1 MMMVRN
7 VTDSNMVHEENRVGD
22 MAFLIMITLAILG
35 STSAARNAFAQEA
48 EQKARQRA
56 DMVHQNPSVTG
67 VAYEKLLFDA
77 DVLIKSGNPA
87 DAYSLLEPLEFE
99 HSGEERFDYLI
110 GIAAL
115 DSGKPDKAT
124 LALERVLMENPNS
137 AAARLDIARAYY
149 QLGDLP
155 RAKTEFATALTQNPS
170 ETARAN
176 IEKYL
181 DEIAAQEAG
190 KQTRITGYV
199 EGTVGHDNNVNNST
213 SQSQIQVF
221 DQSSLSWTTA
231 TLDPTNVKTSDNYY
245 GVAAGGEVT
254 HRLNA
259 NWGLYA
265 GADLRQRGYHM
276 QKSFDALS
284 LDARAGVMFGAKANN
299 LRFGVI
305 GGQYFLGDSH
315 NSDTAGINAEWSHV
329 FSPSDQMK
337 VFGQYA
343 QYRYIDPLMQ
353 PNDFDQQVIGGGWS
367 HVLSDGKATVF
378 GSLYHGTEN
387 DVSTIVTP
395 ATPSGGS
402 TDGAKRFSGLRVGG
416 QTAASEKTTLF
427 AYAGAQL
434 GDYSKVNYYFQ
445 RQRSDRFYDLTTGA
459 IWHWDKLWMLR
470 PQLNYSEND
479 SNIVIYGF
487 NRLDVSLTVRRDF
500 R

>member
-7 VTDSNMVHEENRVGD
+7 VTNSRNLYEKGRVGI
-22 MAFLIMITLAILG
+22 MIFLIMVTSMFFGLM
-35 STSAARNAFAQEA
+35 SAASEAYAQEA
-48 EQKARQRA
+48 SQKARQRA
-56 DMVHQNPSVTG
+56 EPVAQRQAGNE
-67 VAYEKLLFDA
+67 AYEKLLLEA
-77 DVLIKSGNPA
+77 DVMVKSGKPA
-87 DAYSLLEPLEFE
+87 EAYSWLEPLEFE
-99 HSGEERFDYLI
+99 HAGEERFDYLI

-124 LALERVLMENPNS
+124 LALERVLMVNPNS
-137 AAARLDIARAYY
+137 AAARLDMARAYY

-155 RAKTEFATALTQNPS
+155 RARTEFATALTQNPS
-170 ETARAN
+170 ATARAN

-181 DEIAAQEAG
+181 DEIAAHEAG
-190 KQTRITGYV
+190 KQTRIAGYV

-213 SQSQIQVF
+213 SQSQVF
-221 DQSSLSWTTA
+221 VGGTTLY

-254 HRLNA
+254 HKLNY

-265 GADLRQRGYHM
+265 GADLRQRGYHT

-299 LRFGVI
+299 LRIGVL
-305 GGQYFLGDSH
+305 GGQYYLGVSH
-315 NSDTAGINAEWSHV
+315 NSHAAGINAEWRHV
-329 FSPSDQMK
+329 FSPGNQLK

-367 HVLSDGKATVF
+367 HMLADGKSTLF

-387 DVSTIVTP
+387 DVSTIITT
-395 ATPSGGS
+395 ATPNGGR

-416 QTAASEKTTLF
+416 QTASSEKTTLF
-427 AYAGAQL
+427 ANAGAQF
-434 GDYSKVNYYFQ
+434 GDYSKVNPFFLNQ
-445 RQRSDRFYDLTTGA
+445 RIDRLYDLTVGA
-459 IWHWDKLWMLR
+459 NWHWDKLWTLR
-470 PQLNYSEND
+470 PQLNYSKND

-487 NRLDVSLTVRRDF
+487 NRMDVSLNVRRDF